1 VSLAAVL
8 YSDDLEVC
16 KGFFLFLFPLI
27 ISMVAYLALK
37 VVLLIVIF
45 IEGLIGG
52 AVPIVE

>member
-1 VSLAAVL
+1 
-8 YSDDLEVC
+8 
-16 KGFFLFLFPLI
+16 
-27 ISMVAYLALK
+27 MVAYLALK

>member
-1 VSLAAVL
+1 MSLAAVL